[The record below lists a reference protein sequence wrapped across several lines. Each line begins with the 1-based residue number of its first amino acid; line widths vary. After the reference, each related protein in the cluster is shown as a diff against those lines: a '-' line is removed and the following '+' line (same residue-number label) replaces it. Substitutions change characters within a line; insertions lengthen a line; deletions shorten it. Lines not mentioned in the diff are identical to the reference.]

1 MKKQFHSIHGNIFTT
16 PDWLFDSLN
25 KEFDFQWDLACEKNN
40 SKCNQMLNSEKYDSL
55 KVDWHK
61 LCDGWLWINPPYSPL
76 KPWIVK
82 AQQENKKGA
91 KIVVLSPPILSTKYF
106 SEWLPSEIRL
116 IVGRV
121 SFAKDGVEMK
131 SNTGDSCLLVFDT
144 KIRQPNIVYVKRDEI
159 KKSINYE

>member
-91 KIVVLSPPILSTKYF
+91 KIVVLSPPILST
-106 SEWLPSEIRL
+106 
-116 IVGRV
+116 
-121 SFAKDGVEMK
+121 DGVEMK